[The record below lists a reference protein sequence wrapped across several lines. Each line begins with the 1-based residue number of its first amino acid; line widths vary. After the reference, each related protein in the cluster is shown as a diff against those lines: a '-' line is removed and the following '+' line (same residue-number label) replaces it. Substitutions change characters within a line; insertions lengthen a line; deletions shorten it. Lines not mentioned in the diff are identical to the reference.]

1 MAELGRV
8 LSGTRQVQVQTHR
21 PLVSVSELLGSSM
34 QDQTCMQVAA
44 GSGRA
49 DLPGQGHC
57 SVAGEA
63 LDDSGH
69 QAATPSRS
77 FPSACPAQTAF
88 WDHRSGYE
96 QYGSEVSGSC
106 PRRLSSS
113 CTDENALTV
122 NIAVTPFS
130 NSIETT

>member
-8 LSGTRQVQVQTHR
+8 LSGTWQVQVQTRH
-21 PLVSVSELLGSSM
+21 PLVSVSELVGSSV
-34 QDQTCMQVAA
+34 QDQTCSQAAA

-57 SVAGEA
+57 SVDREA
-63 LDDSGH
+63 LEDSGH

-77 FPSACPAQTAF
+77 FPLACPAQTAHR
-88 WDHRSGYE
+88 DHRSGYE

-106 PRRLSSS
+106 PWRLSSS
-113 CTDENALTV
+113 HTDENSLTV
-122 NIAVTPFS
+122 KKRW
-130 NSIETT
+130 